1 MADPGYWWAG
11 PRQDLVRRLVRHRL
25 PPRSLVVDA
34 SWRPGSPLEGLGDD
48 HRALAVAT
56 PDVTVGIGGAGQ
68 APTVAARADVGRLP
82 LAAESVDGVLLVDV
96 LERLAD
102 DRAPVAEAARVLRPG
117 GLLLAATP
125 AGPRLWSVHDEIAG
139 HRRRYTV
146 DGLVG
151 LVTGVGLV
159 PERVHRFQCLLYPFF
174 AASRRWAGHRPGAM
188 AREPQLPTWLAD
200 ALAAVNSAE
209 VAVCRRVPWPWG
221 TSLVVLARKP

>member
-1 MADPGYWWAG
+1 MVGEAG
-11 PRQDLVRRLVRHRL
+11 P
-25 PPRSLVVDA
+25 
-34 SWRPGSPLEGLGDD
+34 
-48 HRALAVAT
+48 
-56 PDVTVGIGGAGQ
+56 

-82 LAAESVDGVLLVDV
+82 LAAESVDGVLLLDV
-96 LERLAD
+96 LERLDD

-125 AGPRLWSVHDEIAG
+125 AGPRLWSVHDEMAG

-146 DGLVG
+146 DGLVA

-174 AASRRWAGHRPGAM
+174 AASRRWASRRWTRRRPGAL
-188 AREPQLPTWLAD
+188 AGEPRLPTWLAD

-209 VAVCRRVPWPWG
+209 VAACRRVPWPWG